1 MPATLSAPQV
11 APVTG
16 LVEDLSNGERAVAL
30 YASDMPTSYSYRR
43 GDDAQLGAWIAEGAL
58 RLGLPEL
65 YRSAAFL
72 YSYEV
77 LSLAGTATKD
87 QERAHKARFPSAAR
101 LRRAS
106 SLASLTLSMFRVS
119 DAAIKRSNRP
129 QVEGA
134 CRCAGTG
141 WYEVCFDPYEPTS
154 VALEN
159 CAAHNP
165 NGLTPTPVRVF
176 A

>member
-30 YASDMPTSYSYRR
+30 YASDMPTSYSYQR
-43 GDDAQLGAWIAEGAL
+43 GDDAQVEAWIVEGAG

-72 YSYEV
+72 DSFQV
-77 LSLAGTATKD
+77 LELAGTATRD

-106 SLASLTLSMFRVS
+106 TLASLMVGMFRVS
-119 DAAIKRSNRP
+119 EAAIKRSSRP

-141 WYEVCFDPYEPTS
+141 WFEVCFDPDEPTS

-165 NGLTPTPVRVF
+165 NGYMPTPVRVF